1 MSKVSRKHRRLR
13 FPPKAKPQTG
23 IIRIGMPRSPWN
35 DLYHGLL
42 VMPWSLFLLGVF
54 ISFLFINSFFALLY
68 LLGGDTIANAESG
81 SFFDAFFFSVQTTST
96 IGYGAMSP
104 QTLYADILVVIES
117 VTGLLLVAMATGL
130 MFARFARPSARVM
143 FSRVAVIS
151 PHNGM
156 PTLMFRA
163 ANQRYNQILEAKLW
177 VVMLR
182 TEVTLE
188 GETIR
193 RFYDLP
199 LIRRETPMFA
209 LTWTAMHPITESS
222 PLYGKDLQTLEAEE
236 AQIIVILTGLD
247 ETFGQTIH
255 ARYAYNLQ
263 QILWN
268 YRFVDIISKN
278 PEGTRQ
284 VDYRHFHAVEAI

>member
-1 MSKVSRKHRRLR
+1 
-13 FPPKAKPQTG
+13 
-23 IIRIGMPRSPWN
+23 
-35 DLYHGLL
+35 
-42 VMPWSLFLLGVF
+42 
-54 ISFLFINSFFALLY
+54 
-68 LLGGDTIANAESG
+68 
-81 SFFDAFFFSVQTTST
+81 
-96 IGYGAMSP
+96 MSP

-143 FSRVAVIS
+143 FSQVAVIS

-199 LIRRETPMFA
+199 LIRRK
-209 LTWTAMHPITESS
+209 
-222 PLYGKDLQTLEAEE
+222 PLCL
-236 AQIIVILTGLD
+236 
-247 ETFGQTIH
+247 H
-255 ARYAYNLQ
+255 
-263 QILWN
+263 
-268 YRFVDIISKN
+268 
-278 PEGTRQ
+278 
-284 VDYRHFHAVEAI
+284 